1 VGAEGTLGIVTKII
15 VRLMHL
21 PEAVVT
27 QLALFKTVDDAAN
40 TVSDIIG
47 AGLLPAGLE
56 LLDRATMQAVDQA
69 VHVGYPANAGAAL
82 ILELDGLQEDMPRSR
97 AM

>member
-1 VGAEGTLGIVTKII
+1 MVDQPGADLTGLLVGAEGTLGIVTKII
-15 VRLMHL
+15 VRLMRL

-47 AGLLPAGLE
+47 AGPRASGAG
-56 LLDRATMQAVDQA
+56 T
-69 VHVGYPANAGAAL
+69 
-82 ILELDGLQEDMPRSR
+82 PR
-97 AM
+97 